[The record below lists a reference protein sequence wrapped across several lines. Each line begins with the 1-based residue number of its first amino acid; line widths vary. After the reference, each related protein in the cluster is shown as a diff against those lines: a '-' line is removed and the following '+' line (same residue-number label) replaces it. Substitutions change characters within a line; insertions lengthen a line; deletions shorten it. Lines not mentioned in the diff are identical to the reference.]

1 MAIPRFRTH
10 FGSSTW
16 TLAVSLLAILLLSMG
31 SPRFATASF
40 GCGAYML
47 CNDTECP
54 DEEEAKTECEEHSSE
69 HCSVEAITCRE
80 PEEDDP
86 EQEYC
91 LICIYEEEGGEGG
104 AH

>member
-54 DEEEAKTECEEHSSE
+54 DEEEAKTALHLSWWVGEHLSLN
-69 HCSVEAITCRE
+69 HGTADGRW
-80 PEEDDP
+80 
-86 EQEYC
+86 QWW
-91 LICIYEEEGGEGG
+91 GGR
-104 AH
+104 AAAATV